1 MELQGP
7 PESRPTETHG
17 RAGRPPKCLRTAPQ
31 AASVIVHPSDTCGQD
46 GAGDRHPLPTA
57 GTQGPLLPFLPT
69 SPSQPQG
76 CGSWPSATPEL
87 GTERA
92 GHFLP
97 PPCLTLGRGAL
108 RAGPHQ
114 GLVAFFLTL
123 KGAAITCH
131 CGPRLLPCPPHTEAG
146 ASWPKVRVGGGLG
159 IQPVEADY
167 SPCLH

>member
-57 GTQGPLLPFLPT
+57 GTQGPLLPFLPHV
-69 SPSQPQG
+69 SQPAPG
-76 CGSWPSATPEL
+76 MWLMAL
-87 GTERA
+87 GHSRA
-92 GHFLP
+92 GDRKGWTLPP

-108 RAGPHQ
+108 RAGPRQ